1 MSGVAAPSL
10 SSQCFPKNY
19 EVDYGFH
26 EEALGI
32 FLRQSGFCPNFPFAE
47 LTLPE
52 QLIVLHMARLLKQ
65 EAAR

>member
-1 MSGVAAPSL
+1 MSGAAAPSL

-19 EVDYGFH
+19 EVDFSFH
-26 EEALGI
+26 QEALDV
-32 FLRQSGFCPNFPFAE
+32 FLRQSGYTPDFSFLE

-65 EAAR
+65 AAR

>member
-19 EVDYGFH
+19 EVDCSFH
-26 EEALGI
+26 EEAIGL
-32 FLRQSGFCPNFPFAE
+32 FLHYSGYSPDFPFAE

>member
-26 EEALGI
+26 EEAIGI
-32 FLRQSGFCPNFPFAE
+32 FLRYSGYSPHFSFID

-65 EAAR
+65 AAR